1 MKKKKS
7 KKKQMKKIKVK
18 AKFSEPDLVKKSS
31 EKNPA
36 ETKKPESK
44 SVQPKITPYPQAGKK
59 VAEFETVLDRQ
70 LAGDSAPPEPKR
82 GPGRPPKEPDPEPP
96 ELSIDVVAGVVKIP
110 FELWSISQSV
120 PSLSLTTEEAN
131 KIAEPAK
138 QLLEFY
144 LPQIPVIA
152 YAWASLSVSVFWIMQ
167 SRLRTIQEI
176 KLQRAKRKAGPGPT
190 EPAQPGVTTTFP
202 KAVKTTKI

>member
-1 MKKKKS
+1 MTKKKS
-7 KKKQMKKIKVK
+7 KKKVLKKKKVPR
-18 AKFSEPDLVKKSS
+18 SEPVKIAS
-31 EKNPA
+31 EKKPA

-44 SVQPKITPYPQAGKK
+44 PVQPKITPYPQAVKK
-59 VAEFETVLDRQ
+59 VTEFETVLDRQ
-70 LAGDSAPPEPKR
+70 LAGDPAPPPPKR
-82 GPGRPPKEPDPEPP
+82 GPGRPPKGPDPEPP

-152 YAWASLSVSVFWIMQ
+152 YAWASFSVSIFWVMQ

-176 KLQRAKRKAGPGPT
+176 KLQRAKNAKPGPGPT

-202 KAVKTTKI
+202 KAVKTQKI

>member
-1 MKKKKS
+1 MTKKKAKKKVLKKKKVPIS
-7 KKKQMKKIKVK
+7 NPVKI
-18 AKFSEPDLVKKSS
+18 AS

-36 ETKKPESK
+36 ETKKQ
-44 SVQPKITPYPQAGKK
+44 VQPKITPYPQAGKK
-59 VAEFETVLDRQ
+59 VTDFENVLDRQ
-70 LAGDSAPPEPKR
+70 LAGDPAPPPKR
-82 GPGRPPKEPDPEPP
+82 GPGRPPNEPDPEPP
-96 ELSIDVVAGVVKIP
+96 VLSIDVVAGVVKIP

-176 KLQRAKRKAGPGPT
+176 KLQRAKGKAGPGPT
-190 EPAQPGVTTTFP
+190 EPAQPGVSTTFP
-202 KAVKTTKI
+202 RAVKPTKI